1 MHYQCPNK
9 IFVENNEQQK
19 NFASKKW
26 CVGGWGT
33 AILWHVKIQ
42 LFQNILKCH
51 FQPKKCLHQPL
62 LPLTGGSVSKDFW
75 SRCEFSGNPVCLYH
89 IWVMDTHLTAT
100 NGNRRHEKYRRD
112 QSRPVSMTAQG
123 ADAKST
129 PPRVYIYRYYN
140 IDQTEGS

>member
-62 LPLTGGSVSKDFW
+62 LPLTGGSVSKDF
-75 SRCEFSGNPVCLYH
+75 
-89 IWVMDTHLTAT
+89 
-100 NGNRRHEKYRRD
+100 
-112 QSRPVSMTAQG
+112 
-123 ADAKST
+123 
-129 PPRVYIYRYYN
+129 
-140 IDQTEGS
+140 